1 MNKSNALATLFNV
14 GRWVDTMPGSELHK
28 QDIDLLIARIEAI
41 ITTFWDTPEYLENE
55 LKMLSSTLLSLVR
68 NSAVMSGDEQVVYTI
83 NEKVKAI
90 IKAVEENVARSE
102 VQ

>member
-1 MNKSNALATLFNV
+1 
-14 GRWVDTMPGSELHK
+14 MPGSELHK

-68 NSAVMSGDEQVVYTI
+68 NSAIMSGDEQVVYTI